1 MCIHENINSS
11 AKIQNTETRGMI
23 TNGKTFAIETTKAP
37 PLTLITPPQPHTL
50 ITHPT
55 PPLTLIT
62 PPQPHTHP
70 TPTPYSHYP
79 TPTPHSHYSPLLT
92 LITSPHPSPSL
103 PHPSLP
109 LIIPPH
115 PLPSLPPPPSPTPPH
130 PILFSRLLPDCP
142 VVFYQFMSYL
152 KQQVVAG
159 PLGVHRLQSVAV
171 ITDYIHS
178 VPRQRITRFTELLDL
193 LFEHLVKKL

>member
-62 PPQPHTHP
+62 LH
-70 TPTPYSHYP
+70 
-79 TPTPHSHYSPLLT
+79 PTPHSHYL
-92 LITSPHPSPSL
+92 SPSL

-109 LIIPPH
+109 LITPPLT
-115 PLPSLPPPPSPTPPH
+115 PITGPLPPPPPHPTPFSLADYF
-130 PILFSRLLPDCP
+130 PIVL
-142 VVFYQFMSYL
+142 
-152 KQQVVAG
+152 
-159 PLGVHRLQSVAV
+159 
-171 ITDYIHS
+171 
-178 VPRQRITRFTELLDL
+178 
-193 LFEHLVKKL
+193 